1 MAGAHHHSHHHEQP
15 QVASQLAIPF
25 AVTATFCVVEFIA
38 GWLTNSL
45 ALLSDAG
52 HMLADVG
59 ALGVSL
65 FAARVARLPPSE
77 FKTFGYHR
85 VEILAAFVNGLGLW
99 LVVGL
104 IWQEAYQRLFD
115 PPPVQAQAMLGVA
128 AAGLAVNLLS
138 LALLRRGESQNL
150 NVRAAFVHVLG
161 DTLGSVGALIA
172 GVVVLTTGAYI
183 ADPLVS
189 VGIGL
194 LILYS
199 SWGIVRESVDI
210 LMQGTPREINLPE
223 VERCL
228 MDIGGVRQVHD
239 LHVWTM
245 ASGKYQLTVHLVV
258 DPSDAAGMVLDSA
271 QNRLRDRF
279 GITHTTVQVDPGDE
293 CPEEFRLH

>member
-1 MAGAHHHSHHHEQP
+1 M
-15 QVASQLAIPF
+15 
-25 AVTATFCVVEFIA
+25 FCVVEFIG

-59 ALGVSL
+59 ALGVGL
-65 FAARVARLPPSE
+65 FAARLAQRPPSE

-85 VEILAAFVNGLGLW
+85 GEILAAFVNGLLLW

-104 IWQEAYQRLFD
+104 IWSEAYQRLFT
-115 PPPVQAQAMLGVA
+115 PQVVNASGMLGIA
-128 AAGLAVNLLS
+128 AAGLGVNLIS
-138 LALLRRGESQNL
+138 LTVLGRSKSESL

-172 GVVVLTTGAYI
+172 GVVMLTTGSYI

-189 VGIGL
+189 VVIGA

-199 SWGIVRESVDI
+199 SWGVIRESVDI
-210 LMQGTPREINLPE
+210 LMQGVPRDINLPD

-228 MDIGGVRQVHD
+228 LDIGGVRQVHD
-239 LHVWTM
+239 LHIWTM
-245 ASGKYQLTVHLVV
+245 TSGKHQLSVHLVV
-258 DPSDAAGMVLDSA
+258 DSSEEAGGVLDSA
-271 QNRLRDRF
+271 QSRLRDRF
-279 GITHTTVQVDPGDE
+279 GISHTTVQVDPGDE
-293 CPEEFRLH
+293 CSEEFRLH